1 MSLRFITDIGDK
13 DRPALMIQLKN
24 KLRQFMEST
33 ALFRHIADLTR
44 AQYRPEK
51 YYMRGP
57 GPKAEAKAKARAAF
71 PTDARVPRNAKA
83 QGK

>member
-1 MSLRFITDIGDK
+1 
-13 DRPALMIQLKN
+13 
-24 KLRQFMEST
+24 
-33 ALFRHIADLTR
+33 
-44 AQYRPEK
+44 
-51 YYMRGP
+51 MRGP